1 MFSSLS
7 AASSIDSAAAAAL
20 GSGFYLAASGSIGGG
35 LFVSQVVASV
45 IALLAKPQTD
55 MQVGLLALGDR
66 QSLRERQLKQA
77 SIQVNPKSFYR
88 DVLFYLF
95 SIITLMYAIFIRQV
109 FDMKLSIFFLLI
121 YAR

>member
-1 MFSSLS
+1 
-7 AASSIDSAAAAAL
+7 
-20 GSGFYLAASGSIGGG
+20 
-35 LFVSQVVASV
+35 
-45 IALLAKPQTD
+45 
-55 MQVGLLALGDR
+55 
-66 QSLRERQLKQA
+66 
-77 SIQVNPKSFYR
+77 VNPKSFYR